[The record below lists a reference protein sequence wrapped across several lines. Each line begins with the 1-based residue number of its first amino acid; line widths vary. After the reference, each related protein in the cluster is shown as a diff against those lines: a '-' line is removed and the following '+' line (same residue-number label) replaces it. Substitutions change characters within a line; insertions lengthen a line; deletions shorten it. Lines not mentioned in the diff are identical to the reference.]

1 LIEIWL
7 FSEKYFSKNYNE
19 QTIAKQKNMY
29 KTEITRENVV
39 EAENMLFSAQLVSN
53 VEILDQL
60 LHDDLLAVA
69 PTGEIITKEMDLN
82 SHKAK
87 TMIIENASIEIDDIK
102 TTGDTA
108 LSIVTM
114 TAKGKMMGTPLEGR
128 FRYFRVWKRFDDK
141 LKIIG
146 ASFMQLL
153 D

>member
-1 LIEIWL
+1 MD
-7 FSEKYFSKNYNE
+7 K
-19 QTIAKQKNMY
+19 IA
-29 KTEITRENVV
+29 ITREYII
-39 EAENMLFSAQLVSN
+39 EAENKLFSAQLVSN

-69 PTGEIITKEMDLN
+69 PTGQIITKEMDLN

-102 TTGDTA
+102 IMNDNA

-114 TAKGKMMGTPLEGR
+114 TAKGKVMGAPLEGR
-128 FRYFRVWKRFDDK
+128 FRYFRVWKRFDDS

-146 ASFMQLL
+146 ASFMQLPY
-153 D
+153 

>member
-1 LIEIWL
+1 MKIG
-7 FSEKYFSKNYNE
+7 YFRKSTFLKIITNRQPPNR
-19 QTIAKQKNMY
+19 KNMD
-29 KTEITRENVV
+29 KTKTTRENVV
-39 EAENMLFSAQLVSN
+39 EAENNLFSAQLASN
-53 VEILDQL
+53 VEMLDQL

-87 TMIIENASIEIDDIK
+87 TMIIENASIEIDNIK
-102 TTGDTA
+102 IMDDTA

-114 TAKGKMMGTPLEGR
+114 TAKGKVMGTPLEGR
-128 FRYFRVWKRFDDK
+128 FRYFRVWKRFDDE

-146 ASFMQLL
+146 ASFMQLP

>member
-1 LIEIWL
+1 
-7 FSEKYFSKNYNE
+7 
-19 QTIAKQKNMY
+19 MY
-29 KTEITRENVV
+29 KTEITRENVL
-39 EAENMLFSAQLVSN
+39 EAENKLFSAQLVSN

-87 TMIIENASIEIDDIK
+87 TMIIKNASIEIDDIK
-102 TTGDTA
+102 IMDNTV

-114 TAKGKMMGTPLEGR
+114 IAKGKMMGTPLEGR
-128 FRYFRVWKRFDDK
+128 FRYFRVWKRFDDE

-146 ASFMQLL
+146 ASFMQLP

>member
-1 LIEIWL
+1 
-7 FSEKYFSKNYNE
+7 
-19 QTIAKQKNMY
+19 MC

-39 EAENMLFSAQLVSN
+39 EAENMLFSTQLVSN
-53 VEILDQL
+53 VEILGQL

-102 TTGDTA
+102 IMDDTA

-114 TAKGKMMGTPLEGR
+114 TAKGKVMGAPLEGR
-128 FRYFRVWKRFDDK
+128 FRYFRVWKRFDDS

-146 ASFMQLL
+146 ASFMQLP

>member
-1 LIEIWL
+1 
-7 FSEKYFSKNYNE
+7 
-19 QTIAKQKNMY
+19 MY
-29 KTEITRENVV
+29 KPEITRKNVV

-87 TMIIENASIEIDDIK
+87 TMIIENASIEIDNIKIMDDI
-102 TTGDTA
+102 A

-114 TAKGKMMGTPLEGR
+114 TAKGKMMGAPLEGR
-128 FRYFRVWKRFDDK
+128 FRYFRVWKRFDDS

-146 ASFMQLL
+146 ASFMQLP

>member
-1 LIEIWL
+1 
-7 FSEKYFSKNYNE
+7 
-19 QTIAKQKNMY
+19 MC

-39 EAENMLFSAQLVSN
+39 EAENKLFSAQLVSN
-53 VEILDQL
+53 VEMLDQL

-69 PTGEIITKEMDLN
+69 PTGEIITKEIDLD

-87 TMIIENASIEIDDIK
+87 TIIIESASIEIGNIK
-102 TTGDTA
+102 IMGDTA

-114 TAKGKMMGTPLEGR
+114 TAKGKVMGAPLEGR
-128 FRYFRVWKRFDDK
+128 FRYFRVWKRFDDS

-146 ASFMQLL
+146 ASFMQLA

>member
-1 LIEIWL
+1 MD
-7 FSEKYFSKNYNE
+7 K
-19 QTIAKQKNMY
+19 IA
-29 KTEITRENVV
+29 ITREYII
-39 EAENMLFSAQLVSN
+39 EAENKLFSAQLVSN

-82 SHKAK
+82 SQKAK

-102 TTGDTA
+102 ITGDTA

-114 TAKGKMMGTPLEGR
+114 IAKGKMMGTPLEGR
-128 FRYFRVWKRFDDK
+128 FRYFRVWKLFDDE

-146 ASFMQLL
+146 ASFMQLP